1 LPFAPFRDNQT
12 PDGLPSGVFLFI
24 ALTVEDRKGLPLS
37 IKTILGVF
45 LPFAAGYFLSYLYR
59 VVNAVIAP
67 DLIGD
72 LGIGPSALGLLTSTY
87 FIAFASAQLPLGML
101 LDRFGARRVEAFLL
115 LFAGLGAYLFAR
127 SASLV
132 GLVTARAFIGFGVSA
147 CLMAAFKAY
156 TLWFA
161 KEKWPLVNGFQM
173 AAGGLGAL
181 AATAPVEAAL
191 QFTDWRGVFLALAG
205 LTLLVAVAVF
215 AIVPEKPVKR
225 SAESLRG
232 QLQGVK
238 TVFTSLDFW
247 RVAPL
252 TTLSQA
258 SFLSI
263 QGLWAGPW
271 LKDVAGLDRAG
282 VAGVLLWVAVA
293 MIIGFILLGSL
304 AARLSRLGIG
314 VLTTAVTG
322 MGLFMGILLVVL
334 CFPQMPAKGLWMG
347 FGFLGTSGIL
357 AYAALSQQFPVQLT
371 GRVNTALN
379 LLVFVAAFAGQWAI
393 GIIIGLWPVGADGGY
408 ALAGY
413 RAGFGMMLGL
423 QTVSLVWF
431 FIASRIVSKD
441 RPRRTD

>member
-1 LPFAPFRDNQT
+1 MSFTTTLR
-12 PDGLPSGVFLFI
+12 
-24 ALTVEDRKGLPLS
+24 
-37 IKTILGVF
+37 VF

-72 LGIGPSALGLLTSTY
+72 LNIGPSALGLLTSTY
-87 FIAFASAQLPLGML
+87 FIAFASSQLPLGVL

-115 LFAGLGAYLFAR
+115 LFAGLGAYLFAC
-127 SASLV
+127 SSSLT
-132 GLVTARAFIGFGVSA
+132 GLVVGRAFIGFGVSA

-161 KEKWPLVNGFQM
+161 KARWPLVNGFQM

-181 AATAPVEAAL
+181 AATAPVEAVL
-191 QFTDWRGVFLALAG
+191 QITDWRGVFMALCV
-205 LTLLVAVAVF
+205 LTVSVAVIVF
-215 AIVPEKPVKR
+215 LIVPEKPA
-225 SAESLRG
+225 SQSTESFKD

-263 QGLWAGPW
+263 QGLWAGTW
-271 LKDVAGLDRAG
+271 LKDVAGLDRTG

-293 MIIGFILLGSL
+293 MIAGFILLGSL
-304 AARLSRLGIG
+304 ADRLTRSGVS

-322 MGLFMGILLVVL
+322 MGLFMMILLLILVL
-334 CFPQMPAKGLWMG
+334 PEIQARPLWMI

-357 AYAALSQQFPVQLT
+357 SYAALSQQFPVRLA
-371 GRVNTALN
+371 GRVNTAVN
-379 LLVFVAAFAGQWAI
+379 LLVFVAAFAGQWAM
-393 GIIIGLWPVGADGGY
+393 GAIIELWPVAADGRC
-408 ALAGY
+408 ALVGY

-423 QTVSLVWF
+423 QALSLVWF
-431 FIASRIVSKD
+431 FAASRMVRKKD
-441 RPRRTD
+441 YNKRRRA